1 MSSSASI
8 LTSIKKVLGV
18 DAECDAFDT
27 DILMQINATFL
38 TLSQLG
44 VGPENGFA
52 ISGPEDEWT
61 DFMEDGIVLNSVK
74 SYIGLKVKQLFD
86 PPQSSAVIESM
97 KNQIAE
103 YEFRMLTQVSV
114 DKRKGV

>member
-1 MSSSASI
+1 MPINGYI
-8 LTSIKKVLGV
+8 LSPTLFFLHFVHKRTVIHGKTPYSPVGSCGV
-18 DAECDAFDT
+18 NLNGYLYDAR
-27 DILMQINATFL
+27 
-38 TLSQLG
+38 
-44 VGPENGFA
+44 
-52 ISGPEDEWT
+52 
-61 DFMEDGIVLNSVK
+61 DGIVSNSVK